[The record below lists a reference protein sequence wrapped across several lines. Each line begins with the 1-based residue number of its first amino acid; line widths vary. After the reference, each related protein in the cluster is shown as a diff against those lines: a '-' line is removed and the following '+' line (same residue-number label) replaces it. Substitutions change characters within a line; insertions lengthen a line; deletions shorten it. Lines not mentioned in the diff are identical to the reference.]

1 MKIDYGER
9 YDVEWRHAGGINYL
23 PVKQPKTYSRLN
35 YNNVNYVVYT
45 NDGSYYQS
53 GPFFIAFGWFNNSFL
68 VCGLYTTMSSY
79 SIEMPSRFRSSK
91 TGAIFQSNEGIGL
104 ETLNKLNK
112 EHRIPSIINNELLVL
127 RNKRK
132 ELIS

>member
-1 MKIDYGER
+1 MKIDYTDR
-9 YDVEWRHAGGINYL
+9 KYDSGWVAYIKGTINYL
-23 PVKQPKTYSRLN
+23 NPRYPKIHNDSYIKIAYCCVYGPYFRG
-35 YNNVNYVVYT
+35 NNFVM
-45 NDGSYYQS
+45 
-53 GPFFIAFGWFNNSFL
+53 FGWTENTFIIA
-68 VCGLYTTMSSY
+68 GLYSSESY
-79 SIEMPSRFRSSK
+79 SPTMPAKFGSTI